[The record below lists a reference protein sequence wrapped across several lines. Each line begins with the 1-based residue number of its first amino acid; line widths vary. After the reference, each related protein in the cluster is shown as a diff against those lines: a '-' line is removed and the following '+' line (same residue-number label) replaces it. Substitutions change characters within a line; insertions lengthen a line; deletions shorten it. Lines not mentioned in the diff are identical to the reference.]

1 VGTIVQLEME
11 DKEFLYELEFLVRDY
26 ELDLQGIVNNSVYQ
40 QYLEHARHEFLFS
53 RNIDFAKLH
62 DEGKDLVVI
71 RSEIDYKLP
80 LKSRDRFKV
89 TINTYRE
96 GNLKVIF
103 EQHIYRLPDLKPI
116 VLAKITGVC
125 LFKSRPSR
133 PEDMMDVSLLG
144 LKSSPKN

>member
-1 VGTIVQLEME
+1 ME
-11 DKEFLYELEFLVRDY
+11 DKKPVYELEFLVRDY

-71 RSEIDYKLP
+71 RSEIDYKSS

-89 TINTYRE
+89 TINTSKD
-96 GNLKVIF
+96 GNLKIVF
-103 EQHIYRLPDLKPI
+103 EQDIYRLPDMKLI
-116 VLAKITGVC
+116 VKGKITGVC
-125 LFKSRPSR
+125 LFKGRPSK
-133 PEDMMDVSLLG
+133 PEDMMDISLLG
-144 LKSSPKN
+144 ISC